1 MATLGFQAPSHCKNQ
16 RQVRSQLKLRRFNG
30 DPLRKMLAI
39 TSPSNGDGRSFIAA
53 HLAIVYSQQGE
64 RTF

>member
-1 MATLGFQAPSHCKNQ
+1 LKKL
-16 RQVRSQLKLRRFNG
+16 REVRGKLKLRRFNG
-30 DPLRKMLAI
+30 DPLRKVLVV